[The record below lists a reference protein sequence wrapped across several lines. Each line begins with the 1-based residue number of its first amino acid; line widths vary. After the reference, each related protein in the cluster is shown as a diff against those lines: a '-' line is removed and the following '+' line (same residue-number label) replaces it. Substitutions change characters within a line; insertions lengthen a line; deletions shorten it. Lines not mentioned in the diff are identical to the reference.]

1 MAKDAS
7 LEDFL
12 DDSSESEDEGDNGIS
27 AGDDTT
33 ETESEAPDS
42 GASTDAVDPAVTTY
56 AWSPEG
62 AACDECGEV
71 VERRW
76 TQDGLLVCGA
86 CKCW

>member
-1 MAKDAS
+1 MAEDAS

-12 DDSSESEDEGDNGIS
+12 DSSESEDEGNSG
-27 AGDDTT
+27 AGDDTA
-33 ETESEAPDS
+33 ETERETPD
-42 GASTDAVDPAVTTY
+42 AEPSTDAVEPAVTTY

-62 AACDECGEV
+62 AACAECGEV

-76 TQDGLLVCGA
+76 AQDGVLVCGA

>member
-1 MAKDAS
+1 MAEDAS

-12 DDSSESEDEGDNGIS
+12 DSSESEEEGNSG
-27 AGDDTT
+27 AGDDTA
-33 ETESEAPDS
+33 ETESEALDAE
-42 GASTDAVDPAVTTY
+42 ASSDAVEPAVTTY

-62 AACDECGEV
+62 AACAECGEV

-76 TQDGLLVCGA
+76 TQDDLLVCGA